1 MKYTKPCKRTR
12 NILRAV
18 KLNSNDY
25 SILGDGKPAEKDG
38 KLLMLWNPRHD
49 LWKYV

>member
-1 MKYTKPCKRTR
+1 MKYPKPTNR
-12 NILRAV
+12 NRNYMKAV
-18 KLNSNDY
+18 KLNYNDY
-25 SILGDGKPAEKDG
+25 SILGDKKPAEKDG